1 MNIDF
6 YALTAEELDACI
18 NVVTEIR
25 AKREKEEKI
34 KLHRERLKETII
46 SAIDAIGLEETKRII
61 REINR
66 DLRG

>member
-34 KLHRERLKETII
+34 KLHRERLRETVI
-46 SAIDAIGLEETKRII
+46 STIDAIGLEETKRII